1 MCSEK
6 YDAIV
11 VGAGPGGATAAYGLA
26 RSGMR
31 TLLIDKARLP
41 RYKTCGGG
49 VTEKVVRTLPF
60 SIEPVVERVVR
71 KVDFSWK
78 MGDPFVAESK
88 QPLVHMVQRSK
99 FDHYLVERAVEA
111 GAVLMDGVAVKEATA
126 DGHGALVRT
135 AKDGFAADY
144 LVGADGA
151 TGRVARGLGLMQN
164 RQAMPAIES
173 EIEADPQT
181 MAYWHDTLG
190 LDLGSLYASYG
201 WVFPKGDHLSV
212 GVGGYPFLEKFGTLL
227 KEYDEA
233 HTRARVPGISRVI
246 ATHGYLLP
254 MRRPGEPIQKG
265 RALLIGDAAGLV
277 ETFTGEGIYWAVRS
291 GQIAARSIVESAQTG
306 KLPEYQRRLDRALTP
321 DLLAARRWMHVYF
334 WMPRACYILPKR
346 VPIFWQAVCNIV
358 RGDSHFR
365 QIGRKLGPLGF
376 VESLMPY
383 TFQLQR
389 ENT

>member
-11 VGAGPGGATAAYGLA
+11 VGAGPGGATTAYGLA

-60 SIEPVVERVVR
+60 SIDPVVERVVR

-78 MGDPFVAESK
+78 MGDPFLAESK
-88 QPLVHMVQRSK
+88 KPLVHMVQRSK
-99 FDHYLVERAVEA
+99 FDHFLVERAVEA
-111 GAVLMDGVAVKEATA
+111 GAELMDGTTVKEATT
-126 DGHGALVRT
+126 DEHGALVRT
-135 AKDGFAADY
+135 GKESFAAEY

-173 EIEADPQT
+173 EIEADPDT

-190 LDLGSLYASYG
+190 LDLGSLHASYG
-201 WVFPKGDHLSV
+201 WVFPKDGHLSV

-233 HTRARVPGISRVI
+233 HTRARVPGIRRVI

-265 RALLIGDAAGLV
+265 RALLVGDAAGLV

-291 GQIAARSIVESAQTG
+291 GQIAARSIVDSAQTG
-306 KLPEYQRRLDRALTP
+306 RVPEYQRRLDRALTP
-321 DLLAARRWMHVYF
+321 DLLAARRWMHIYF
-334 WMPRACYILPKR
+334 WLPRACYVLPR
-346 VPIFWQAVCNIV
+346 NVPIFWEAVCNIV
-358 RGDSHFR
+358 RGDSHYR
-365 QIGRKLGPLGF
+365 HIGRKLGPLGF
-376 VESLMPY
+376 IESLIPY